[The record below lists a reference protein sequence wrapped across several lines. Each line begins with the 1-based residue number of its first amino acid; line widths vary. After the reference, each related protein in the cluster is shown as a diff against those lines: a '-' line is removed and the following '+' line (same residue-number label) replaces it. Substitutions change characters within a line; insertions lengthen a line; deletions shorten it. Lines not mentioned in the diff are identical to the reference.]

1 MPFCQHVT
9 GCYLISPVHT
19 PACRFPPSQV
29 AKFVS
34 PIEIAR
40 FKHFLMKSGS
50 IKTGSFAKLN
60 IPFKLLIGRS
70 CPLTVRVIAL
80 IKHKALIIR
89 FVIEIENTVP

>member
-1 MPFCQHVT
+1 M
-9 GCYLISPVHT
+9 
-19 PACRFPPSQV
+19 
-29 AKFVS
+29 
-34 PIEIAR
+34 
-40 FKHFLMKSGS
+40 MKSGS